1 MLTTPHE
8 ESACVLLFAVLPFVL
23 SFATKKKLK
32 KNKRQEKKHD
42 VSGYVKV
49 KASVHVRSFLMKSQC
64 SVMEYVKV
72 AAC

>member
-1 MLTTPHE
+1 MP
-8 ESACVLLFAVLPFVL
+8 LLFAVLSFLL
-23 SFATKKKLK
+23 SFATKKKK
-32 KNKRQEKKHD
+32 KIKPKEKKHD

-49 KASVHVRSFLMKSQC
+49 KASVLIRSFPMKSQC

>member
-1 MLTTPHE
+1 MTYFLQ
-8 ESACVLLFAVLPFVL
+8 CCLLYCLL
-23 SFATKKKLK
+23 QLKKKK
-32 KNKRQEKKHD
+32 KKKIKPKEKKHD

-49 KASVHVRSFLMKSQC
+49 KASVLIRSFPMKSQC